1 MSDRNPQIG
10 GRVTP
15 ALKRQIDDYREDH
28 GDITQSEALRRL
40 LEQGLEHDRKDVAD
54 DRGFAEKVTPVDL
67 VVVGAIVILAEVVGL
82 WAYAGLGAYAVAL
95 YLAHR
100 YDIGRAA

>member
-15 ALKRQIDDYREDH
+15 ALKHQIDDYREDH

-40 LEQGLEHDRKDVAD
+40 LEQGLKSDRNDVDD

-67 VVVGAIVILAEVVGL
+67 LVLGAIVILAEVVGA
-82 WAYAGLGAYAVAL
+82 WAYVGLGAYAVAL
-95 YLAHR
+95 FLAHR
-100 YDIGRAA
+100 YDIGRSA